1 MINLTAPDGSPVVL
15 DGKLVVRARRTV
27 AGEDNSGRAKAR
39 VDWVTMQLVR
49 ETIEQ
54 VAPLVRNEL
63 PSFTALTAPDGSKIW
78 FNAKQATGPL
88 PITPGQ
94 PPANARSSIRL
105 LNARQ
110 FVTETPE
117 QVRAVLTAAGGT
129 PLPIPVLASLAPDVP
144 ARAKAKKAR
153 PRRKAKRTTARGKAK
168 RPAARA
174 KAKRARGRAAT
185 KKKPARRRQ
194 RKASSR

>member
-15 DGKLVVRARRTV
+15 DGRLVVRARRTI
-27 AGEDNSGRAKAR
+27 AGEDNSGRAKTR
-39 VDWVTMQLVR
+39 IDWVTMQLVR
-49 ETIEQ
+49 ETIDQ
-54 VAPLVRNEL
+54 VAPLVRGEL
-63 PSFTALTAPDGSKIW
+63 ASFTALTAPDGSKIW
-78 FNAKQATGPL
+78 FNAKQAIGPL

-110 FVTETPE
+110 FVTETPQ
-117 QVRAVLTAAGGT
+117 QVRDVLTAAGGT
-129 PLPIPVLASLAPDVP
+129 PLPIPVLASLGEAAP
-144 ARAKAKKAR
+144 ARAKTKKAR
-153 PRRKAKRTTARGKAK
+153 PRRKAKRTSARPKAK

-174 KAKRARGRAAT
+174 KAKRSRVRAKP
-185 KKKPARRRQ
+185 KKRAARRRQ